1 LRIRVLG
8 SAAGGGFPQWNCG
21 CANCEGVRSRSFP
34 GIVRTQESVAVSVDG
49 DAWFLLNAS
58 PEIRGQI
65 ESFKPLCPRRPR
77 DSPIAGLVLTNGDLD
92 HVLGLLSLRESYPL
106 TIYATEAV
114 RVGFTDGNVL
124 YRTLQRFDGQVT
136 WRQLVLEQRSRLGG
150 EASGLSIT
158 PFAVPGK
165 RPVHLEGRGPGSAE
179 DNIGLLLEDQIGG
192 RTVAYVPAAAS
203 WTDTL
208 DRVLASADAV
218 FFDGTFW
225 SSDELL
231 TSGVGTKRAED
242 MAHLPVGGP
251 AGGLER
257 LSQLGA
263 RRRILIHLNNTNPL
277 LREDGPECA
286 EVLGAG
292 VEIAFDGMEI
302 AL

>member
-1 LRIRVLG
+1 M
-8 SAAGGGFPQWNCG
+8 
-21 CANCEGVRSRSFP
+21 
-34 GIVRTQESVAVSVDG
+34 SVDG
-49 DAWFLLNAS
+49 DSWFLLNAS
-58 PEIRGQI
+58 PEIREQI

-106 TIYATEAV
+106 TVYATEAV

-124 YRTLQRFDGQVT
+124 YRTLERFNGQVT

-179 DNIGLLLEDQIGG
+179 DNIGLLLEDQVGG

-203 WTDTL
+203 WTSTL

-231 TSGVGTKRAED
+231 TNGVGTKRAED

-251 AGGLER
+251 SGGLER
-257 LSQLGA
+257 LSQLGG

-286 EVLGAG
+286 EVLAAG